1 MPRPDFS
8 EYVAHFT
15 KDAVPCGK
23 KDNGQDEAVKAITGD
38 ARERLISILTS
49 KRIIATPMPWTNKK
63 AAAFTECPWGSLLE
77 HTKQYS
83 RYGVGFTKAHLFAAG
98 GGPAIYL
105 RPHWHENQQDFR
117 SESTPEW
124 KGFHP
129 ELYAFVTPFCPA
141 YAPKAYKEKHWKKKP
156 SVDYSHEREW
166 RVPHDFSFELSN
178 VQFVIVPD
186 YEAVA
191 AFPKVLKDAIGREK
205 FIIVEVYSQIEKLWP
220 VHLM

>member
-15 KDAVPCGK
+15 KNAPPFGLKENAEDGSIK
-23 KDNGQDEAVKAITGD
+23 AVKGNAT
-38 ARERLISILTS
+38 ERLVSILTS
-49 KRIIATPMPWTNKK
+49 KKIFATPMPWTNRP
-63 AAAFTECPWGSLLE
+63 AVAFTECPWGSLLD

-83 RYGVGFTKAHLFAAG
+83 PYGVGFTKAHLFAAG

-105 RPHWHENQQDFR
+105 RPHLHENQKDFR

-124 KGFHP
+124 RGLHP

-141 YAPKAYKEKHWKKKP
+141 YAPKQYKEKHWKKKP
-156 SVDYSHEREW
+156 VDYSHEREW
-166 RVPHDFSFELSN
+166 RVPHEFSFQLSQ
-178 VQFVIVPD
+178 VQFIVVPD

-191 AFPKVLKDAIGREK
+191 AFPKPLKDAIGREK
-205 FIIVEVYSQIEKLWP
+205 FIILEVYSQIEKLWP
-220 VHLM
+220 VHLL